1 MPDVTRL
8 ECLSPAS
15 AQAVA
20 EEADM
25 PEQNHRARADGA
37 SVVLTYIDKRYP
49 LDVAG
54 WAFENGHADDPS
66 AAAVIAGL

>member
-1 MPDVTRL
+1 VPETTL
-8 ECLSPAS
+8 QCLSPAS

-20 EEADM
+20 AEADM
-25 PEQNHRARADGA
+25 PGQNHRARADG
-37 SVVLTYIDKRYP
+37 STVVLTYFDKRYP
-49 LDVAG
+49 LDVAE